1 MKLSI
6 PVASVLGLACILS
19 GCLVGPHYA
28 RPAANVPPAYRD
40 VEPALGDADLSKSSI
55 GDLQWSEVFEDEQ
68 LKALIA
74 EALDKNFD
82 VRIAAQ
88 RVLEQQAQVGVTRS
102 ESFPGLSGGAAYSAV
117 GLPSGLLGTP
127 ASPTFHGGGFTA
139 SAAWNLDFWGLYRRQ
154 NEAARA
160 QLLATE
166 WGRRATLSSIVI
178 QVAAAYIQMRS
189 LDARLD
195 ITRSTL
201 ASRGE
206 SLRLVRR
213 RESVGSTT
221 MADVRQAEQLL
232 YAAEAAVPD
241 LERQIHQQEN
251 NLSLLLGRNP
261 GPISRGKRNSE
272 QPHPQ
277 AVPAGIPSQ
286 LLERRPDIQRAEAQ
300 LIAANARIGVARAQ
314 FFPQISLTGMGGT
327 ATNQFNLLFSSAS
340 AYWLAAANVSLPVFT
355 GGKLKN
361 NLKSAEAARQEMVL
375 EYQQTIATAFR
386 DVANAL
392 IEYRKS
398 TENRI
403 ALEKDVAAARESVR
417 LARLRYDNG
426 KTSYIEVLTNDTN
439 LFAAEFQ
446 LAGAEE
452 PEALSLVQLYGAL
465 GGGWR

>member
-1 MKLSI
+1 
-6 PVASVLGLACILS
+6 
-19 GCLVGPHYA
+19 
-28 RPAANVPPAYRD
+28 
-40 VEPALGDADLSKSSI
+40 
-55 GDLQWSEVFEDEQ
+55 
-68 LKALIA
+68 
-74 EALDKNFD
+74 
-82 VRIAAQ
+82 
-88 RVLEQQAQVGVTRS
+88 
-102 ESFPGLSGGAAYSAV
+102 
-117 GLPSGLLGTP
+117 
-127 ASPTFHGGGFTA
+127 
-139 SAAWNLDFWGLYRRQ
+139 
-154 NEAARA
+154 
-160 QLLATE
+160 
-166 WGRRATLSSIVI
+166 
-178 QVAAAYIQMRS
+178 MRS

>member
-1 MKLSI
+1 MKRYI
-6 PVASVLGLACILS
+6 PVAGVLALACILS
-19 GCLVGPHYA
+19 GCLVGPRYA
-28 RPAANVPPAYRD
+28 RPAVNTPPAYRD
-40 VEPALGDADLSKSSI
+40 ADSVPGNAGSAKSSI
-55 GDLQWSEVFEDEQ
+55 GDLKWSEVFEDEQ

-74 EALDKNFD
+74 EALERNFD

-102 ESFPGLSGGAAYSAV
+102 QSLPSLSAGAAYTAI
-117 GLPSGLLGTP
+117 GLPSGLLG
-127 ASPTFHGGGFTA
+127 ASSETFHGGGFTS

-178 QVAAAYIQMRS
+178 QVAASYIQMRT
-189 LDARLD
+189 LDAQLE
-195 ITRSTL
+195 ITRRTL
-201 ASRGE
+201 ESRAE
-206 SLRLVRR
+206 SLRLVRL
-213 RESVGSTT
+213 RESTGSTT
-221 MADVRQAEQLL
+221 MADVHQAEQLL
-232 YAAEAAVPD
+232 YAAQAVLPN
-241 LERQIHQQEN
+241 LEREIRVQEN

-261 GPISRGKRNSE
+261 GSIPRGKANGE

-277 AVPAGIPSQ
+277 EVPAGIPSQ

-327 ATNQFNLLFSSAS
+327 ATSQFNMLFSSAS
-340 AYWLAAANVSLPVFT
+340 NYWLAAGNVSLPIFT

-361 NLKSAEAARQEMVL
+361 NLKSAEAAQQEMVL
-375 EYQQTIATAFR
+375 AYQQTIATAFR
-386 DVANAL
+386 DVSNAL
-392 IEYRKS
+392 ISYQKS
-398 TENRI
+398 SENRI
-403 ALEKDVAAARESVR
+403 AQQKEVIAARESVR

-426 KTSYIEVLTNDTN
+426 KTSYLEVLTNDTN

-446 LAGAEE
+446 LAGAQE

-465 GGGWR
+465 GGGWK